1 MPELPLLLEPE
12 QLERHLAEP
21 ELLIVDMR
29 SPEHY
34 VRGHIP
40 GAVQLNY
47 ASLIQAVPPAM
58 GLMAGLDRL
67 SAVFS
72 AIGLTPDRPVV
83 AYDDEG
89 GGRASRLLWTLDVLG
104 QRQVSLLDGGLL
116 AWTAER
122 RPLKPGA
129 VKPTPG
135 HYQAVLANPAAIA
148 DKDYIL
154 SRLGQNEVAL
164 LDTRSPA
171 EYQGTEVR
179 AARGG
184 HIPGAVNLNWTE
196 AMDMSRQRRFKPAAE
211 LRCRL
216 EALGVTPDK
225 EVILYC
231 QTHHRSAHTYM
242 VLKYLDYPRVRG
254 YAGAWSEWGNDP
266 TLPVA

>member
-1 MPELPLLLEPE
+1 
-12 QLERHLAEP
+12 
-21 ELLIVDMR
+21 
-29 SPEHY
+29 
-34 VRGHIP
+34 
-40 GAVQLNY
+40 
-47 ASLIQAVPPAM
+47 SLKS
-58 GLMAGLDRL
+58 G
-67 SAVFS
+67 
-72 AIGLTPDRPVV
+72 T
-83 AYDDEG
+83 
-89 GGRASRLLWTLDVLG
+89 
-104 QRQVSLLDGGLL
+104 
-116 AWTAER
+116 
-122 RPLKPGA
+122 
-129 VKPTPG
+129 VKPTASQ
-135 HYQAVLANPAAIA
+135 YQAALANPNAVA

-154 SRLGQNEVAL
+154 SRLGQSEVAL

-196 AMDMSRQRRFKPAAE
+196 AMDMSRQRRFKPVAE
-211 LRCRL
+211 LRRQL

-266 TLPVA
+266 TLPIA